1 MNSKTRKTNKSL
13 MILTT
18 LALIAVTSVLGLSAC
33 SGGNPSQ
40 VPASNSQGTN
50 ENVPQKNPT
59 TGSMDSDKD
68 GIPDTAEKVLG
79 TDPLNPDTD
88 GDGIN
93 DMQDK
98 NPTIADTQF
107 QPSTGPV
114 GFKITNLLVEN
125 NYDPVVK
132 HDAPDHLE
140 IEIQN
145 TAGKDIISLVTNYTI
160 TDLTTNQKEAYIHPL
175 SGLTLNAGET
185 ISIHFDQAEGPGHF
199 RANPNGLYC
208 TSKNELRFSVM
219 ISANGYEAQNAE
231 VKKDAGGAE
240 VPD

>member
-1 MNSKTRKTNKSL
+1 MITKTIRTIIIALTIGALLLVGLVSGCAKS
-13 MILTT
+13 TP
-18 LALIAVTSVLGLSAC
+18 
-33 SGGNPSQ
+33 NPPPQ

-50 ENVPQKNPT
+50 ENVPQQNQT
-59 TGSMDSDKD
+59 NDSVDSDGD

-98 NPTIADTQF
+98 TPTIADTQF

-114 GFKITNLLVEN
+114 GFEITNLMVEN

-145 TAGKDIISLVTNYTI
+145 TAGKDITSLVAYYTI
-160 TDLTTNQKEAYIHPL
+160 TDSTSNQKEAYIHPL
-175 SGLTLNAGET
+175 DGLMLKAGET
-185 ISIHFDQAEGPGHF
+185 KSIHFDQAEGPNHF
-199 RANPNGLYC
+199 RANPNGLYY
-208 TSKNELRFSVM
+208 TSKNELHFSVT
-219 ISANGYEAQNAE
+219 ISASGYEAQSAE

-240 VPD
+240 TPD

>member
-1 MNSKTRKTNKSL
+1 MSITKTLSTF
-13 MILTT
+13 MA
-18 LALIAVTSVLGLSAC
+18 LAISELLLVSFFSGCATSTSSA
-33 SGGNPSQ
+33 PPQ
-40 VPASNSQGTN
+40 VPSSSSQATN
-50 ENVPQKNPT
+50 QNVPQQT
-59 TGSMDSDKD
+59 QISGSTDTDGD

-98 NPTIADTQF
+98 TPTIADTQF

-114 GFKITNLLVEN
+114 GFKIVNLMVEN
-125 NYDPVVK
+125 NYDPVAK

-140 IEIQN
+140 IELQN
-145 TAGKDIISLVTNYTI
+145 TSGKDISNLVAYYTI
-160 TDLTTNQKEAYIHPL
+160 TDSTSNQKEAYVNPL
-175 SGLTLNAGET
+175 NGLTLKAGET
-185 ISIHFDQAEGPGHF
+185 KSIHFDQAEGANHF
-199 RANPNGLYC
+199 RANPNGLYY
-208 TSKNELRFSVM
+208 TSKNELRFSVT
-219 ISANGYEAQNAE
+219 ISTSGYEAQNAE